1 MGERIALG
9 FCNNVDYEIK
19 WNADVLEDLIRHY
32 RISCEELTTRA
43 DIKSERDLVI
53 SILGFMSAAEGGERF
68 VANSELIERFA
79 ARFEKNITLG
89 GTSVRAA
96 IAMRR
101 LGYTSALHLIT
112 QNDHVRRLI
121 PGDSPYV
128 CSNAADSAHPHL
140 IVQFD
145 GGDRLRVGDIEISAR
160 QPNRL
165 IYHCNADRIA
175 LKINEDFA
183 NLIADAQVLLISGFN
198 AMQDTGLIA
207 RRLEAVLRILEK
219 LPQDATVYLEDGSYY
234 DPAFRQL
241 VHRGLGDRIDVF
253 SLNEDELQS
262 HLKRKVALLDDK
274 QICAALA
281 DLHRDISAAS
291 IVLHTQY
298 WALAQGEDASQYAEA
313 LRAGVNLA
321 TARFRFGD
329 DFTEADYR
337 DMCRRAPG
345 EAAARFA
352 DAINSRAGD
361 HLLCVPVPKVEQSNA
376 TTIGLGDAFVGGFLP
391 KLLT

>member
-9 FCNNVDYEIK
+9 FCNNVDYEIRWK
-19 WNADVLEDLIRHY
+19 ADVLEDLISHY
-32 RISCEELTTRA
+32 RISSEELNTRA
-43 DIKSERDLVI
+43 DINSERDLII
-53 SILGFMSAAEGGERF
+53 SILGFMRAAEGGERF
-68 VANSELIERFA
+68 VANSDLIERFA

-96 IAMRR
+96 IAMRK

-145 GGDRLRVGDIEISAR
+145 RGDRLRAGDIDISAR
-160 QPNRL
+160 QANRL

-175 LKINEDFA
+175 FKINEDFA
-183 NLIADAQVLLISGFN
+183 DLVADAQVLLISGFN
-198 AMQDTGLIA
+198 AMQDEQLLR
-207 RRLEAVLRILEK
+207 RRLGAVSRILEH
-219 LPQDATVYLEDGSYY
+219 LPQAATVYLEDGGYY

-241 VHRGLGDRIDVF
+241 IHRGLGERLGIF
-253 SLNEDELQS
+253 SLNEDELQF
-262 HLKRKVALLDDK
+262 HLKRKVDLLDAG
-274 QICAALA
+274 QIRAALD
-281 DLHRDISAAS
+281 DLQRDIPAAS

-298 WALAQGEDASQYAEA
+298 WALAQGQDASRYAEA

-321 TARFRFGD
+321 TTRFRHGD
-329 DFTEADYR
+329 EFTEADYR
-337 DMCRRAPG
+337 AMERRAPG

-352 DAINSRAGD
+352 HAINSRPGD
-361 HLLCVPVPKVEQSNA
+361 RLYCVPVPEVEQSNA

-391 KLLT
+391 QLLT